1 MRARP
6 LSHPITRKGLKSP
19 SAATSDKKEPLC
31 SPSPVPPKPTFF
43 RHRADPLILPPFP
56 FLPLP
61 QWSSGS
67 GKEEGGD
74 GDQRPSFIEKKGRE
88 TVALA
93 LWVLHSNT
101 LFSALK
107 RLPLFLLFESLQ
119 RSRAKVSS
127 LFIAPIFP
135 NVFDFFEQNTC
146 HFFQCPFV
154 SAFLFADVLELYF
167 SLSVNAA
174 PRTNFALVPCANR
187 PFLVNEFCPRS
198 RRRRGGDEGKSTI
211 FSPKRNQTVKLWQ
224 PRILQDNRRVCLR
237 LREGE

>member
-1 MRARP
+1 M
-6 LSHPITRKGLKSP
+6 
-19 SAATSDKKEPLC
+19 
-31 SPSPVPPKPTFF
+31 
-43 RHRADPLILPPFP
+43 ILPPFP

-88 TVALA
+88 TVALS

-154 SAFLFADVLELYF
+154 SAFLFVDVLELYF

-198 RRRRGGDEGKSTI
+198 RRRRGRGGMKGSLR
-211 FSPKRNQTVKLWQ
+211 FSVRNATKQ
-224 PRILQDNRRVCLR
+224 
-237 LREGE
+237 